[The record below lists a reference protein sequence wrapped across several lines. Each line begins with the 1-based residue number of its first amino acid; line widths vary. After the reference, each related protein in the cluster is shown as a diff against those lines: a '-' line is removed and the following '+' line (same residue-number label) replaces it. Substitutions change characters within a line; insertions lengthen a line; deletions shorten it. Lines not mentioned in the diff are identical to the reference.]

1 MDEVIGVAQEA
12 ASFDFG
18 IIKMYY
24 HISPEG
30 ADEPLFE
37 MDADRF
43 FDAESLGG
51 ALDLGGATVQ
61 ATSRALPASFVGTTI
76 GKLLLTQ
83 AYLYAMYESILDLSP
98 ERLAFQVEAHDDHA
112 HLGFRIKEL
121 LPQPVPAERAEELLA
136 AAWTDYVRSFVR
148 PAVEAVAEASGLK
161 AAAIWQQ
168 YGAMSEYMKEFA
180 GTMPLPEPVRERMA
194 LAFRVLAEGIPAEAF
209 GTRRNPFVHKAR
221 YCDNP
226 YPTGGDKLM
235 MQSSCCL
242 YDQRE
247 GGQKCYTC
255 PMLTPEQRA
264 ERRVQVQAELA
275 G

>member
-18 IIKMYY
+18 IIKMFY

-43 FDAESLGG
+43 FDAETLGK
-51 ALDLGGATVQ
+51 ALDLGGSTVQ
-61 ATSRALPASFVGTTI
+61 ATSRALPASFVGTTL

-83 AYLYAMYESILDLSP
+83 VYLYGMYGSVIDLSP
-98 ERLAFQVEAHDDHA
+98 ERLTFQIEAHDDHA

-121 LPQPVPAERAEELLA
+121 LAETVPTEGAARQLAE
-136 AAWTDYVRSFVR
+136 AWTAHVRAFLR
-148 PAVEAVAEASGLK
+148 PAVEAAAEAAAMK
-161 AAAIWQQ
+161 PAAIWQQ
-168 YGAMSEYMKEFA
+168 YGAMAEYMKEYA
-180 GTMPLPEPVRERMA
+180 ATLALPEPVQER
-194 LAFRVLAEGIPAEAF
+194 LSFAFRVLAEDIPAEAF
-209 GTRRNPFVHKAR
+209 GTRRNPYQHNPR

-247 GGQKCYTC
+247 GGVKCYTC

-264 ERRVQVQAELA
+264 ERREQVLAEQA